1 MKLIFNK
8 DKTEIAI
15 IKSEVILEIG
25 EHDAKVKNVLR
36 IYVEPKE
43 NPDLMMFFDEK
54 VGDISIDNNEIIK
67 TYTGYKTVTVNE
79 NMTELSLQIAITM
92 EKEINPN
99 VQCYRKS
106 FSYRK

>member
-99 VQCYRKS
+99 V
-106 FSYRK
+106 